1 MPEMEAEFNRV
12 RTIAAGE
19 FKHRCLELMDE
30 VNETGQEILIT
41 KRGRPVS
48 RLVPALKSTPVMRG
62 RYRDVVKIVGDI
74 MSPVEPPGAWDA
86 VVRPERVLDPG
97 GEHDA

>member
-1 MPEMEAEFNRV
+1 MPDTEAAVNGV

-19 FKHRCLELMDE
+19 FKNRCLALMDE

-48 RLVPALKSTPVMRG
+48 RLVPARKSTPVMRG

-74 MSPVEPPGAWDA
+74 MSPVEPPEAWDA
-86 VVRPERVLDPG
+86 IARPERVLDPTG
-97 GEHDA
+97 DPDA